1 MSEIIL
7 TDDNF
12 EAEVLKSDVP
22 VFIDFWAPWCGPCQM
37 MGPIVEELGNEYDSS
52 KVKITKMNIDENQVT
67 TGKYKVMSIPT
78 FLVIKNGE
86 VVDQTIGGVDKDRLK
101 EMIDKHV

>member
-37 MGPIVEELGNEYDSS
+37 MGPIVEELGNE
-52 KVKITKMNIDENQVT
+52 
-67 TGKYKVMSIPT
+67 
-78 FLVIKNGE
+78 
-86 VVDQTIGGVDKDRLK
+86 
-101 EMIDKHV
+101 

>member
-1 MSEIIL
+1 
-7 TDDNF
+7 
-12 EAEVLKSDVP
+12 
-22 VFIDFWAPWCGPCQM
+22 
-37 MGPIVEELGNEYDSS
+37 
-52 KVKITKMNIDENQVT
+52 MNIDENQVT